1 MQSKAT
7 TVDQYLREL
16 PDDRRDQIKQV
27 REVILQHLPN
37 DYEEVMNWG
46 MITYQVPFSICPDT
60 YNNQPLLYA
69 ALASQKNHMA
79 VYLSGVYCNNDSRL
93 EFEEAYK
100 ASGKKLD
107 MGKSCVR
114 FRNIDNLPLDVI
126 GQSIATYTAKEFA
139 DMYKAGRK
147 SRGN

>member
-7 TVDQYLREL
+7 TVEQYLREL

-27 REVILQHLPN
+27 REVILQYLPN

-147 SRGN
+147 SRGK

>member
-7 TVDQYLREL
+7 TVEQYLREL
-16 PDDRRDQIKQV
+16 PDNRRDQIKQV
-27 REVILQHLPN
+27 REVILQYLPN

-79 VYLSGVYCNNDSRL
+79 VYLSGVYCNDDSRL

-147 SRGN
+147 SRGK

>member
-7 TVDQYLREL
+7 TVEQYLREL

-27 REVILQHLPN
+27 REVILQYLPN

-79 VYLSGVYCNNDSRL
+79 VYLSGVYCNDDSRL

-114 FRNIDNLPLDVI
+114 FRNIDNLPLEVI

-147 SRGN
+147 SRGK